1 MKPSTPCYYANSQD
15 IGRKII
21 TNSST
26 PGAFRSLTN
35 LSSIFPFLNDEA
47 LRNYR
52 GSSRSSLIGE
62 KSLQIGDEFI
72 SATLKVPNSTTVK
85 QPLPQITKTVQIEG
99 LSHEILFL
107 NLFHFVR
114 PFVRYIP
121 FPPQLLCT
129 YPFVGSP
136 PCLFLAEQL
145 GGLL

>member
-1 MKPSTPCYYANSQD
+1 MKPSTPCYYTNSQD

-62 KSLQIGDEFI
+62 KSLQIGDEF
-72 SATLKVPNSTTVK
+72 
-85 QPLPQITKTVQIEG
+85 
-99 LSHEILFL
+99 
-107 NLFHFVR
+107 
-114 PFVRYIP
+114 
-121 FPPQLLCT
+121 
-129 YPFVGSP
+129 
-136 PCLFLAEQL
+136 
-145 GGLL
+145 

>member
-52 GSSRSSLIGE
+52 GSPRSSFLIGE
-62 KSLQIGDEFI
+62 KSLQTGDEF
-72 SATLKVPNSTTVK
+72 
-85 QPLPQITKTVQIEG
+85 
-99 LSHEILFL
+99 
-107 NLFHFVR
+107 
-114 PFVRYIP
+114 
-121 FPPQLLCT
+121 
-129 YPFVGSP
+129 
-136 PCLFLAEQL
+136 
-145 GGLL
+145 

>member
-62 KSLQIGDEFI
+62 KSLQIGDEF
-72 SATLKVPNSTTVK
+72 
-85 QPLPQITKTVQIEG
+85 
-99 LSHEILFL
+99 
-107 NLFHFVR
+107 
-114 PFVRYIP
+114 
-121 FPPQLLCT
+121 
-129 YPFVGSP
+129 
-136 PCLFLAEQL
+136 
-145 GGLL
+145 